1 MVGIPSTT
9 YCRGQGGGSPPSE
22 RASLEDELM
31 ERVVDVAPACRV
43 IRSVDEYQGKQGP
56 SYAGGITAESVG
68 SQAIWLG
75 MVTMPPGS
83 RTRAHLHDG
92 HETAFYVL
100 SGECDLWYGEDLQD
114 HEVARAGD
122 YIYIPAG
129 ISHVAVNR
137 SLSESFV
144 VVGGRTDPS
153 EQESV
158 RLQPELDDKV
168 PSTST

>member
-1 MVGIPSTT
+1 MVTVKRAA
-9 YCRGQGGGSPPSE
+9 YCRHQGGTLPPGE
-22 RASLEDELM
+22 RVTLEDASM
-31 ERVVDVAPACRV
+31 EREADAAPTCRV
-43 IRSVDEYQGKQGP
+43 IRSVEEYEGKQGP
-56 SYAGGITAESVG
+56 SYAGGISAESAG

-83 RTRAHLHDG
+83 RTRAHFHEA

-100 SGECDLWYGEDLQD
+100 SGECDLWYGEDLRE

-129 ISHVAVNR
+129 VSHVAVNR
-137 SLSESFV
+137 SQTAPFI
-144 VVGGRTDPS
+144 VVGGRTDPR

-168 PSTST
+168 LGAAS